1 MSIRCF
7 WLINSWHNSK
17 GHDHKFQY
25 DLSIVH
31 QPHPKRTI
39 KIKPFLMLITTNIV
53 LSNFGKNTTT
63 VFGSISTINSD
74 VSNVKQNDI
83 GSRKFITRS

>member
-1 MSIRCF
+1 
-7 WLINSWHNSK
+7 
-17 GHDHKFQY
+17 
-25 DLSIVH
+25 
-31 QPHPKRTI
+31 
-39 KIKPFLMLITTNIV
+39 MLITTNIV